1 MDKTVLKHIPQLPAE
16 FSVHSGTIAIFPF
29 RQDIW
34 RNNAKPAQHLLI
46 TAINIIAK
54 HERVILCAK
63 KILDYETLNML
74 NSNIEIANIEY
85 DDIWARDIS
94 PFFSIINGKMCGV
107 CFDFN
112 AWGGLD
118 EGSYHPWDKDASFN
132 KAICNYLN
140 IDSIIIKVVMEGGA
154 LIHNGQGLAI
164 VTESVLLN
172 RNRNIKMSKSEFEIE
187 FDRLLGIKKVIWLKR
202 GFVYDE
208 TDGHVDVFLNFVDT
222 HTLLLAWT
230 DDSKNPQYEILH
242 EVYNQ
247 LSISTDVYGRR
258 LNVHKLLMP
267 EPMFIT
273 PEEAMGIEKKDCSVE
288 RKAGNVLYPTYN
300 NAYIFNG
307 GVLVPTFNVV
317 QDKEA
322 IECYRTLFPSH
333 KIYPLYSKEFLIG
346 GGNFHC
352 IFHEIPEVVI

>member
-1 MDKTVLKHIPQLPAE
+1 MDKTVLNNRPKFPAE
-16 FSVHSGTIAIFPF
+16 FSAHSGTIAILPF
-29 RQDIW
+29 RKDIW
-34 RNNAKPAQHLLI
+34 RNNAKPAQRLLI
-46 TAINIIAK
+46 NSINIIAK
-54 HERVILCAK
+54 HERVILCSK
-63 KILDYETLNML
+63 KALDITTLNIL
-74 NSNIEIANIEY
+74 NPNIEIVNIEY

-94 PFFSIINGKMCGV
+94 PFFSIINGVMYGI

-112 AWGGLD
+112 AWGGFNG
-118 EGSYHPWDKDASFN
+118 GSYYPWDKDASFN

-140 IDSIIIKVVMEGGA
+140 IDSIIINIVMEGGA

-172 RNRNIKMSKSEFEIE
+172 SNRNIKITKSQFETA
-187 FDRLLGIKKVIWLKR
+187 FSRLLGIEKVIWLKR
-202 GFVYDE
+202 GFVFDE

-222 HTLLLAWT
+222 LSLLLAWT
-230 DDSKNPQYEILH
+230 DDSNNPQYKILQ

-247 LSISTDVYGRR
+247 LSVSTDAYGRK
-258 LNVHKLLMP
+258 LDIHKILMP

-273 PEEAMGIEKKDCSVE
+273 PEEAKGIEKNECAIE
-288 RKAGNVLYPTYN
+288 RKSGTVLYPTYN

-307 GVLVPTFNVV
+307 GVLVPTFNEV
-317 QDKEA
+317 QDEVA
-322 IECYRTLFPSH
+322 VQYYRKLFPNR

-352 IFHEIPEVVI
+352 IFHEIPEVTI